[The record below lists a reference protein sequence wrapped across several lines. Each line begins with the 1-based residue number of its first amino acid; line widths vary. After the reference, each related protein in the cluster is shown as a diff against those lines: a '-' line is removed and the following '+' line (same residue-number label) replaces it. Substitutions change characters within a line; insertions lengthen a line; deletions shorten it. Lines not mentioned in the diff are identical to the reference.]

1 MTYRLTR
8 LAVVDEFPPIARARE
23 WITGRF
29 GEDGSVAYLLA
40 CSWCMGQWLAFP
52 VAATAVLWGHTAWW
66 QACAL
71 AFTASAVTGLVAG
84 YER

>member
-1 MTYRLTR
+1 M
-8 LAVVDEFPPIARARE
+8 VDEFPPIARVRE

-29 GEDGSVAYLLA
+29 GDESSVSYLLA
-40 CSWCMGQWLAFP
+40 CVNCTSVWIGAA
-52 VAATAVLWGHTAWW
+52 VAYSAWLWGESRWW

-71 AFTASAVTGLVAG
+71 AFTASAVTGLVAS